1 MDQDNA
7 GTENPIA
14 PDSASSTN
22 EETATKTTVE
32 PVTFPSQTTPTQS
45 ENQPKTNNALKITT
59 AICVILAL
67 GGIAFGVYELM
78 DSNQKSSTISALEN
92 EKSEK
97 EAKIA
102 ELETTISNLEAE
114 SETQSEK
121 ENTTES
127 TEETNPTTETT
138 TTQPADTSATSEA
151 PTIQLIS
158 EVADT
163 DTTKVYKIGEC
174 TADSGTGASP
184 HYSLKCHVT
193 INGKDS
199 LISYHDGDN
208 NILRLSLPKN

>member
-1 MDQDNA
+1 MNQDKTGN
-7 GTENPIA
+7 ENPLA
-14 PDSASSTN
+14 PEGASTAN
-22 EETATKTTVE
+22 EETETKTTVE
-32 PVTFPSQTTPTQS
+32 TVTPPPVQTTSQS
-45 ENQPKTNNALKITT
+45 SDQPKTNNALKITT
-59 AICVILAL
+59 AICAILAL
-67 GGIAFGVYELM
+67 AGIAFGVYELM
-78 DSNQKSSTISALEN
+78 DANQKSSKISALEN
-92 EKSEK
+92 TVSEK

-114 SETQSEK
+114 SETQPEI
-121 ENTTES
+121 ENTTQP
-127 TEETNPTTETT
+127 TDGTNPNTEPT
-138 TTQPADTSATSEA
+138 TTQPTEQATASEN